1 MLFRSIG
8 YYLADDWSMRSV
20 LNGMRWSSE
29 HGDNKL
35 TADDIAA
42 MKKSVKENR
51 FFVCSNLGYDKYF
64 YMSASTK
71 KIEDDQLKIDDSMTK
86 NKITQAFKK
95 TQLSKRSSRVLV
107 SKFAEEIA
115 TAI

>member
-1 MLFRSIG
+1 
-8 YYLADDWSMRSV
+8 
-20 LNGMRWSSE
+20 
-29 HGDNKL
+29 
-35 TADDIAA
+35 